1 MFLSYALGVIVIILI
16 LIRQTRIRPVR
27 RVLSLRLPL
36 ILGVIGL
43 FTFFGY
49 TGDHHVT
56 TDDYLWVGGT
66 LLVGAVLMGA
76 LRALTVRIWTSH
88 QWVVQQGTPLTM
100 VLWAIS
106 LAIHF
111 LADAGDG
118 HRGAANLESASILVY
133 LALTLGVQYA
143 IVNRRARRLWDA
155 LGPDAGQRLQVN
167 FGQGPNA
174 FFGTVFTNFGTT
186 DAAGGGGGGGGPVST
201 MAHDPNIIDAEV
213 VDEDDDGGGGGPG
226 ELTPPH

>member
-1 MFLSYALGVIVIILI
+1 VFLSYALGVLIIVLI

-27 RVLSLRLPL
+27 RVLTLRLPI

-43 FTFFGY
+43 LQLFSY
-49 TGDHHVT
+49 TGHHHVS

-66 LLVGAVLMGA
+66 LLIGAVVMGA

-88 QWVVQQGTPLTM
+88 QWVVQQGTTITM

-106 LAIHF
+106 LAVHF

-118 HRGAANLESASILVY
+118 HRGAANLESATLLLY
-133 LALTLGVQYA
+133 LALTIGVQAYV
-143 IVNRRARRLWDA
+143 VNRRSLPLWNE
-155 LGPDAGQRLQVN
+155 LGPDAGRRLQVN

-186 DAAGGGGGGGGPVST
+186 TGGADPAGASP
-201 MAHDPNIIDAEV
+201 MAYDPNIIDAEV
-213 VDEDDDGGGGGPG
+213 VDDDEGPI
-226 ELTPPH
+226 ELQPPR